1 MIIQLFS
8 DWFLSLFIFEYFA
21 EHPYLLCSPL
31 LLPFVLVDE
40 QFDVSLCL
48 LQRFFQLFYLVVL
61 VLLVLVHAL
70 QQDLNF
76 FILYFD
82 LAREVVNLRLLGLYG
97 FFFLLYF
104 EPLFVLLLLDLCDLL
119 LDELDDLVLIL
130 HLLSARRQLL
140 LYFSE
145 LLT

>member
-1 MIIQLFS
+1 M
-8 DWFLSLFIFEYFA
+8 
-21 EHPYLLCSPL
+21 
-31 LLPFVLVDE
+31 LVYE

-130 HLLSARRQLL
+130 HLLSTRHQLL